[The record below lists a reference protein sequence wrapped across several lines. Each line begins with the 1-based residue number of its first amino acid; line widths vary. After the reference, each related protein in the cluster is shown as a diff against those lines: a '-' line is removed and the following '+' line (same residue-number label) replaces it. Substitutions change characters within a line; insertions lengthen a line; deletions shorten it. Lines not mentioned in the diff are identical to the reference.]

1 VEKQHGKPLK
11 NKFITIGKNRSQGPY
26 SHESSSF
33 IIVQQEPNGPFAPKI
48 SMQVVDIIFNQL
60 ETVSIKLQ
68 AHAGA
73 HWLTRSLTPRG
84 DKKMPGVLGW
94 LANIPGLGWL
104 VRRMSRFG
112 AANRANVAL
121 IFALAVLPLLLS
133 VGVAIDYSRV
143 AKVRSEMQSA
153 VDGTSL
159 MLAQDAANLSA
170 AQLSSAATR
179 YFTALFRD
187 SDATSVAVTA
197 TYATSSAGATVLV
210 SSTGNMPTIFMS
222 IVGIN
227 TVAVGA
233 TSTATWGNTKLRV
246 ALALDNTGSMA
257 NAGKMAALQGGAN
270 NMIDQLSATAS
281 SNGDVYI
288 AVVPFANEVNMGTS
302 LKNSGYINWTNWST
316 YGSNEEGYVC
326 GSSNQAPKNNKN
338 GTMKCGTSNNSIT
351 NWNGCVMDRGNQSA
365 PASTNDDTVST
376 APGSGATLFPADQSS
391 YCPQPVQALSY
402 NWTQLKQTV
411 TNMSPNGSTNQ
422 AVGLHHAWM
431 TLLQSAPYSAPAESS
446 SYNYSKAII
455 LLSDGLNTQDRWY
468 GDGYSTSTQVDD
480 RQKILCDNIKATGI
494 TIYSIQVN
502 TDGDPQSTVL
512 AYCASGSANFFYL
525 TSATEVLST
534 FSSIGTKLSKLRIAK

>member
-1 VEKQHGKPLK
+1 M
-11 NKFITIGKNRSQGPY
+11 S
-26 SHESSSF
+26 
-33 IIVQQEPNGPFAPKI
+33 A
-48 SMQVVDIIFNQL
+48 
-60 ETVSIKLQ
+60 
-68 AHAGA
+68 
-73 HWLTRSLTPRG
+73 
-84 DKKMPGVLGW
+84 VLGW
-94 LANIPGLGWL
+94 LANTPGLGWL
-104 VRRMSRFG
+104 VRRFSRFG
-112 AANRANVAL
+112 PANRANVAM
-121 IFALAVLPLLLS
+121 IFALAVLPLILS

-143 AKVRSEMQSA
+143 AKARSEMQSA

-179 YFTALFRD
+179 YFSALFQD
-187 SDATSVAVTA
+187 SGTTSVAVTA

-210 SSTGNMPTIFMS
+210 SSTGNMATLFMS

-227 TVAVGA
+227 TVAIGA

-257 NAGKMAALQGGAN
+257 SAGKMNALQGGAKN
-270 NMIDQLSATAS
+270 LIDQLSATAS
-281 SNGDVYI
+281 SSGDVYI
-288 AVVPFANEVNMGTS
+288 SIVPFANEVNVGTS
-302 LKNSGYINWTNWST
+302 FKNSGYISWTNWST
-316 YGSNEEGYVC
+316 FGSNEEGYSC
-326 GSSNQAPKNNKN
+326 GSSNQAPGWWNNN
-338 GTMKCGTSNNSIT
+338 QGTMKCGTANNSIT
-351 NWNGCVMDRGNQSA
+351 NWNGCVMDRGNQST

-376 APGSGATLFPADQSS
+376 VPGSGTTLFPADQSS

-422 AVGLHHAWM
+422 AVGLFHAWM
-431 TLLQSAPYSAPAESS
+431 TLLQSAPYNAPAESS

-468 GDGYSTSTQVDD
+468 GDGSSLSTQVDD
-480 RQKILCDNIKATGI
+480 RQKLLCDNIKAAGI
-494 TIYSIQVN
+494 KIYSIQVN
-502 TDGDPQSTVL
+502 TDAGPQSSVL

-525 TSATEVLST
+525 TSANQVLST